1 MILGILIFLS
11 SITMFKDIDMNDY
24 NLEYELQRSYFLY
37 DCLFEEISFTFEDRP
52 KKNTKIYP
60 PPIESQFIIYKK
72 SDNGIS
78 EEICLDEL
86 IFYIHTEVADE
97 IQPIYLDELK
107 KATESRYINYKPNKT
122 IEPIMMFSNLFKD
135 IDTIRK
141 TVENMK
147 IILKY
152 DKNINKNEESK
163 DDEKETDDEKPLM
176 KIISTKPID

>member
-11 SITMFKDIDMNDY
+11 RLTMFKDIDMNDY

-107 KATESRYINYKPNKT
+107 KATESRYINKT

-163 DDEKETDDEKPLM
+163 DDEKETDEGKPLM
-176 KIISTKPID
+176 KIILTKSIVKI

>member
-11 SITMFKDIDMNDY
+11 SITMFKDIDMKDY
-24 NLEYELQRSYFLY
+24 NLEYELQQSYFLY
-37 DCLFEEISFTFEDRP
+37 DCLFGEISFTFEDRP
-52 KKNTKIYP
+52 KKNSKIYP

-72 SDNGIS
+72 TDNGIS

-97 IQPIYLDELK
+97 IQPIYLDELEK
-107 KATESRYINYKPNKT
+107 EIIFYRRTSNVQYKSNKT
-122 IEPIMMFSNLFKD
+122 IEPIIMFRNLFKD

-152 DKNINKNEESK
+152 DKNINK
-163 DDEKETDDEKPLM
+163 KETDKGNPLM
-176 KIISTKPID
+176 KIISTKPIDKI